1 MSRVLVVEDEPAI
14 AESLGYALEREG
26 FEAELVH
33 SLEDARSALALHVVG
48 IVILDLMLPDG
59 TGFELIESLRTS
71 DRGQPAL
78 IVLSSRDSETDR
90 VRALEMGADD
100 YVTKPFSPR
109 EVIARVRAVLRRAPE
124 PNKSIEEA
132 FPRVNLTSRRASL
145 GDTVL
150 DLTRVEFDLLAL
162 FLAEPG
168 RAYSRSDIIDR
179 VWGSGFALSDR
190 TIDSHIKAL
199 RKKISDAG
207 GQANYV
213 ETVRGIGYRLFDP
226 SERS

>member
-1 MSRVLVVEDEPAI
+1 MRIEHLVGPLHRAFGAGL
-14 AESLGYALEREG
+14 AE
-26 FEAELVH
+26 
-33 SLEDARSALALHVVG
+33 
-48 IVILDLMLPDG
+48 
-59 TGFELIESLRTS
+59 
-71 DRGQPAL
+71 
-78 IVLSSRDSETDR
+78 
-90 VRALEMGADD
+90 
-100 YVTKPFSPR
+100 
-109 EVIARVRAVLRRAPE
+109 
-124 PNKSIEEA
+124 
-132 FPRVNLTSRRASL
+132 
-145 GDTVL
+145 
-150 DLTRVEFDLLAL
+150 L